1 MKPPVPIRAAV
12 EKMRAYNPPLEGRT
26 KKIRLD
32 FNENPIG
39 CSPKVRQALAKLSAA
54 EICSYPEQ
62 ETVRRQMAKHFG
74 VRPDE
79 LLLTNGTDEALHVI
93 VSTFVEP
100 DDSVLIVE
108 PTYAMYRFYS
118 ELAGAR
124 VLAPRYDAGM
134 EFPWDEVRSI
144 LGAASPMERG
154 SAVRSGG
161 LQPAIASTA
170 TAAAPEQS
178 LLGGRSFSS
187 DNKTCAKRNTARG
200 EVSASNQVPPPRV
213 FFLPNPNSP
222 TGNLLSPTEIGHILD
237 MANQTMV
244 VIDEAYFE
252 FSGVTV
258 IPWIR
263 RLDNLIVTR
272 TFSKTAGLAGL
283 RLGCIF
289 VNRDLAAGM
298 RKSQSPYPVNCA
310 ALVAAEAAM
319 RDRAFIARTVRE
331 VKAGRAQLEKG
342 LARLGIRY
350 FPSGGN
356 FILVYFGDRAKKIVS
371 ALDRKGIL
379 LRDRS
384 SDFSGEGYV
393 RITIGTP
400 AQIARL
406 LRFLEALL

>member
-1 MKPPVPIRAAV
+1 VKPPVPIRQAV
-12 EKMRAYNPPLEGRT
+12 ANMRAYNPPLEGRT
-26 KKIRLD
+26 KKLRLD

-39 CSPKVRQALAKLSAA
+39 CSPKVRQALARLTSA

-74 VRPDE
+74 VNPGE

-93 VSTFVEP
+93 VSTFIEP
-100 DDSVLIVE
+100 SDGVLLVE

-124 VLAPRYDAGM
+124 IAAPRYTAEM
-134 EFPWDEVRSI
+134 QFPWEATLHL
-144 LGAASPMERG
+144 LGAEA
-154 SAVRSGG
+154 
-161 LQPAIASTA
+161 
-170 TAAAPEQS
+170 
-178 LLGGRSFSS
+178 
-187 DNKTCAKRNTARG
+187 
-200 EVSASNQVPPPRV
+200 PRV

-222 TGNLLSPTEIGHILD
+222 TGNLLSLAEIRRIL
-237 MANQTMV
+237 AAAKQTMV

-263 RLDNLIVTR
+263 RYANLIVTR

-289 VNRDLAAGM
+289 VNRELAAIM
-298 RKSQSPYPVNCA
+298 RKAQSPYPVNAA

-331 VKAGRAQLEKG
+331 VKAGRQLLERG
-342 LARLGIRY
+342 LARLGMRY

-356 FILVYFGDRAKKIVS
+356 FILAYFGDRAKPIVA

-393 RITIGTP
+393 RITAGTP
-400 AQIARL
+400 AQTRRL
-406 LRFLEALL
+406 LRQLETLL